1 MQYIVLGDC
10 ANYLAVIEMETYSGP
25 CQTSKIERFAKRII
39 PKIIQDRGGFVKLG
53 HFDKHFVKNTKKGK
67 HF

>member
-1 MQYIVLGDC
+1 MSAG
-10 ANYLAVIEMETYSGP
+10 AP
-25 CQTSKIERFAKRII
+25 